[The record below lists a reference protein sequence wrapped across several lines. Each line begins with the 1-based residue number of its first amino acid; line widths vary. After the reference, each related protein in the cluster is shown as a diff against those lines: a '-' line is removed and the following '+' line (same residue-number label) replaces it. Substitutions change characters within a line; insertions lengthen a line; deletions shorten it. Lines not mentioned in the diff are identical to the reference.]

1 MHEHCRSYTNYSI
14 LTINA
19 VKAGTGRSSGMAP
32 REEEAYGAKAAH
44 DGLMRAANAREQP
57 SADLRGARVLTL
69 LVDDGGGTLKIE
81 EPNKRM
87 SW

>member
-1 MHEHCRSYTNYSI
+1 
-14 LTINA
+14 
-19 VKAGTGRSSGMAP
+19 
-32 REEEAYGAKAAH
+32 
-44 DGLMRAANAREQP
+44 MRAANAREQP

-69 LVDDGGGTLKIE
+69 LVDDGGDTLRIE